1 MKINKI
7 EQVTEFLKT
16 IDKCEGEVYLT
27 SSFGDKY
34 NLKSKLT
41 QYVAIAELL
50 NSDNDL
56 ELWCDNKKD
65 EQFFIE
71 FFNKNPEVL

>member
-7 EQVTEFLKT
+7 EQVAEFLKT

-41 QYVAIAELL
+41 QYVAIAGLL

-56 ELWCDNKKD
+56 EFWCDNKKD

-71 FFNKNPEVL
+71 FFNRNPEVL

>member
-41 QYVAIAELL
+41 QYVAISELL
-50 NSDNDL
+50 NSNNDL

-71 FFNKNPEVL
+71 FFNENPEVL

>member
-7 EQVTEFLKT
+7 EQVAEFLKT

-34 NLKSKLT
+34 NLKSNLT
-41 QYVAIAELL
+41 EYVAIA
-50 NSDNDL
+50 
-56 ELWCDNKKD
+56 
-65 EQFFIE
+65 
-71 FFNKNPEVL
+71 

>member
-7 EQVTEFLKT
+7 EQVAEFLKT
-16 IDKCEGEVYLT
+16 IDKCKGEVYLT

-65 EQFFIE
+65 EQFLIE
-71 FFNKNPEVL
+71 FFNVNPEVH

>member
-7 EQVTEFLKT
+7 EQVAEFLKT

-27 SSFGDKY
+27 SNFGDKY

-50 NSDNDL
+50 NSNNDL